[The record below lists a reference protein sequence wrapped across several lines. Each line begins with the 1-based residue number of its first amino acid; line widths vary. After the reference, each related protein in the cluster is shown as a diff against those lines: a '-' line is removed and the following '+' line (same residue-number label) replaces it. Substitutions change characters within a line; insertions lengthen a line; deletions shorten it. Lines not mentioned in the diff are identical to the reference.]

1 MTGREETKL
10 PAIFVSMV
18 VDGSMV
24 GSVKDVMD
32 RSVEVIMNSEC
43 ARGGRSGDISQDGI
57 RIQGLG
63 HQTAN

>member
-1 MTGREETKL
+1 M

-32 RSVEVIMNSEC
+32 GSVEVIMNSEC
-43 ARGGRSGDISQDGI
+43 ARGGSSGDISRDGI
-57 RIQGLG
+57 RNQGLG